1 MDNPYSP
8 FLTLFL
14 RIVDR
19 MKQSCSEKREMH
31 SRVHLSELRER
42 RHYDGFEG

>member
-42 RHYDGFEG
+42 GHHVGFEG